1 MNRPQR
7 SWRKFLLRLVV
18 GAAVTF
24 FIAVMPLPAWTP
36 AVFLYWQVPAT
47 VFVFVV
53 YMGKTL
59 IDTILFPRR

>member
-1 MNRPQR
+1 MKRRN
-7 SWRKFLLRLVV
+7 WRKFFSRLVV
-18 GAAVTF
+18 AAAVGF

-36 AVFLYWQVPAT
+36 DVFLYWQVPAT

-53 YMGKTL
+53 YMGKVL